1 MQKCVGVLY
10 VSQTGVLC
18 KRFVHVCVWASISER
33 ACVLHVNVLLCLCA
47 AYSAGVLP
55 ELQATSAGDCSL
67 STAIN
72 LAADR
77 GLERQG
83 AGGWSEG
90 CCRQRVDGGRRE
102 RRTCRDGL
110 IHNTLH
116 RCTYNM
122 HKKNP
127 DHKSACHFS
136 PKTKMAKLI

>member
-1 MQKCVGVLY
+1 
-10 VSQTGVLC
+10 
-18 KRFVHVCVWASISER
+18 
-33 ACVLHVNVLLCLCA
+33 
-47 AYSAGVLP
+47 AGVLP

-102 RRTCRDGL
+102 RRTCRDETPVFGAPTGPGANL
-110 IHNTLH
+110 A
-116 RCTYNM
+116 RQW
-122 HKKNP
+122 
-127 DHKSACHFS
+127 S
-136 PKTKMAKLI
+136 PVAPVTKVIIPTQAPRRSPH